1 MRVYRSDFFY
11 KNISKILSRRRFFS
25 AARTITP
32 LHYFGQR
39 ESIVEDLFQLS
50 KVEMPINSF
59 YDPFSGSGSI
69 SFAAIEQKKA
79 NNFHLN
85 DSLPMLKSFW
95 EWVRI
100 NPQSIVEIYSELIED
115 YYRFPTHQR
124 RNVYEKLLK
133 TLRYQNNVL
142 SKPYFA
148 AIFAF
153 LINFSEKNIPLFDKN
168 LELATRPNVEIDH
181 ESKLLKIK
189 NFNDRITHLSHL
201 FQVNKVFFSSGDYHK
216 SIGSAKKG
224 DLIIFDP
231 PYPQQAHNIYYNIKT
246 EIDLRES
253 LSQTFRELN
262 ERQVDFMV
270 LYGAG
275 DIPPSVQFRGLG
287 LQHLIR
293 LSCHPLYG
301 EFLEHLY
308 VSSTIPLN
316 SASLPTGI
324 IFYDQL
330 FKPYK
335 DVSSINYDQ
344 ALYILKLTK
353 KSEQENSVFNEATVP
368 RFK

>member
-1 MRVYRSDFFY
+1 MRVYRHGFFY
-11 KNISKILSRRRFFS
+11 KNISKILSGKKFFS
-25 AARTITP
+25 TSRIITP

-39 ESIVEDLFQLS
+39 ESIIEDLFKLS
-50 KVEMPINSF
+50 KVETPINSF

-69 SFAAIEQKKA
+69 SFAAMEQKNAK
-79 NNFHLN
+79 NFYLN

-95 EWVRI
+95 ESVRT

-115 YYRFPTHQR
+115 YYRFPIYQR
-124 RNVYEKLLK
+124 NEVYEKLLK
-133 TLRYQNNVL
+133 QLRYQNKVFNN
-142 SKPYFA
+142 PYFA

-168 LELATRPNVEIDH
+168 LKLATKPNLEIDH
-181 ESKLLKIK
+181 ESKLLKIN
-189 NFNDRITHLSHL
+189 NFRDRITHLSHL
-201 FQVNKVFFSSGDYHK
+201 FQINKVSFNSGDYYK
-216 SIGSAKKG
+216 SIVSAKKG
-224 DLIIFDP
+224 DLIVFDP
-231 PYPQQAHNIYYNIKT
+231 PYPQQAHNIYYNIKS
-246 EIDLRES
+246 EIDLRTS
-253 LSQTFRELN
+253 LSQTFEELN
-262 ERQVDFMV
+262 EKKVNFMV

-275 DIPPSVQFRGLG
+275 DIPLSAQFKGLG

-308 VSSTIPLN
+308 ASPTISLN

-330 FKPYK
+330 FKPCNG
-335 DVSSINYDQ
+335 VISINYDR

-353 KSEQENSVFNEATVP
+353 TSGQENSVFKEYNIHG
-368 RFK
+368 FK